1 MFKIDQVKN
10 LLDCEQCNHLLVDPV
25 ALPCGYSVCKK
36 HLDELMEASPK
47 ESNTF
52 LCKLCDD
59 EHYIPK
65 KGFAINKRFQNALGI
80 KLNTLKLNPVYE
92 ECKTEINDARIN
104 IQKLEIL
111 EKNPENLISEYFE
124 ELKRHV
130 ELRRD
135 ELKLKLDNCSDQ
147 IIESI
152 ESAKENCIKSSK
164 ETKI

>member
-1 MFKIDQVKN
+1 M
-10 LLDCEQCNHLLVDPV
+10 
-25 ALPCGYSVCKK
+25 
-36 HLDELMEASPK
+36 
-47 ESNTF
+47 
-52 LCKLCDD
+52 CKLCDD

-65 KGFAINKRFQNALGI
+65 KGFAINKRFQNALDI

-111 EKNPENLISEYFE
+111 EKNLENLILEYFE
-124 ELKRHV
+124 ELKKHV
-130 ELRRD
+130 DLRRE

-152 ESAKENCIKSSK
+152 ESAKENCIKSSE
-164 ETKI
+164 ETKNLNKMIFVCFFVKENKINFFSI

>member
-1 MFKIDQVKN
+1 M
-10 LLDCEQCNHLLVDPV
+10 
-25 ALPCGYSVCKK
+25 
-36 HLDELMEASPK
+36 
-47 ESNTF
+47 
-52 LCKLCDD
+52 
-59 EHYIPK
+59 
-65 KGFAINKRFQNALGI
+65 
-80 KLNTLKLNPVYE
+80 KLNPVYE

-111 EKNPENLISEYFE
+111 EKNPENLILDYFE

-130 ELRRD
+130 DLRRE

-164 ETKI
+164 ETKNLNTEIEK